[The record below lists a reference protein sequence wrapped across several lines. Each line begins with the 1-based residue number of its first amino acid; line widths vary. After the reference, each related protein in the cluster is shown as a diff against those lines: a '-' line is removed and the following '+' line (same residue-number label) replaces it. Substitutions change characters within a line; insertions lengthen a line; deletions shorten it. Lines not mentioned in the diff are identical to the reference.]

1 MASAFRRRVK
11 LRRTAGALAEAVR
24 RTIRQRNGIRVADLT
39 RRLAQL
45 RARLAV
51 AVARRRVPLG
61 YVLGAVA
68 FWLAAPTARS
78 LAMGAAAGAIG
89 EALRM
94 WAAGHLEKGR
104 EVTSTGPYA
113 LTRHPL
119 YAGSIVMG
127 AGLAVAAH
135 SVPVAVIVF
144 AYLAL
149 TITAAIRS
157 EEAHLT
163 DKFGGDYPAYRDGT
177 ASPGARGF
185 SVERAIRNREY
196 RALLGFLAVLLLLAA
211 RMYL

>member
-1 MASAFRRRVK
+1 
-11 LRRTAGALAEAVR
+11 
-24 RTIRQRNGIRVADLT
+24 VADIV
-39 RRLAQL
+39 RPPARL

-51 AVARRRVPLG
+51 ALARWRVPLG
-61 YVLGAVA
+61 YAAGVA
-68 FWLAAPTARS
+68 ALWLAEPTPRS
-78 LAMGAAAGAIG
+78 LATGAAVAAVG
-89 EALRM
+89 EALRI

-135 SVPVAVIVF
+135 SVLVAALVL
-144 AYLAL
+144 AYLAV

-177 ASPGARGF
+177 ASPGARVF
-185 SVERAIRNREY
+185 SAERAIRNREH
-196 RALLGFLAVLLLLAA
+196 RALLGFLAVLLLLTV